1 MTTTEDAKSSL
12 SDREPAAQGHD
23 PEALVVR
30 PYGGVRAMP
39 EDFGITVAAKRGTD
53 TLLSPDQGERRQ
65 PMRGFE
71 DTYVDIVDYIVRVT
85 HRIWEEKDIGY
96 IYDTYRHNARVT
108 DDSGLVYGRDKVVAD
123 TVHTINAFPDVRLYA
138 DEVIWAGDDER
149 GFDTSHR
156 TVILGHNTGYSR
168 YGTPT
173 GKKVVVWAIANCS
186 ARANEIYEEWVLYN
200 NSSLLA
206 QLGFDLRTL
215 ARELGNRSELDSLG
229 DLRFGEV
236 ERVLGQGKPERLPP
250 PPHGQF
256 DPEDFVRRLWHS
268 TWNWR
273 NLSTIDRAY
282 APNVRWHGPTDR
294 QLRGRGDVKSF
305 VLSLLAMFP
314 DLAVNVDDVY
324 WMGNDRDGFLVS
336 ARWSA
341 LGTHR
346 GHGVYGPPTGRRVAL
361 WGISQ
366 YRISEGRIEQEWA
379 LFNEFDVLQQ
389 LLRDEPVAGAV

>member
-250 PPHGQF
+250 PPHGRF
-256 DPEDFVRRLWHS
+256 DPENFVRRLWHS